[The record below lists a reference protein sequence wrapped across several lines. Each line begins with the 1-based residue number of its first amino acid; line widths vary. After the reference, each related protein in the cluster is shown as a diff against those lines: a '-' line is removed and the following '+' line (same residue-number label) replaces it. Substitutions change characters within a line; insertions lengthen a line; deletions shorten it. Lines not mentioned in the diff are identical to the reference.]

1 MMRLKNY
8 KKEFDYSYVLGP
20 FPTLELVETRPEI
33 LKSVYI
39 SPDFNRLEETKKL
52 LNGLGIPYEIDQK
65 NLNRISTKKKEYMAG
80 VFNKYKG
87 KISPGKNHI
96 LLDNVSDMGNLG
108 TIIRTMVGFGYKD
121 LALVGNCC
129 DIFNPKVIRGSMGA
143 FFKINFEEFS
153 TLDDYKAI
161 HDNKIYGFMLKED
174 SKNIKATKF
183 EDDFTLAFGNEGRGL
198 GEEYDNATISKVIIP
213 QSEDVDSLNLTI
225 AAAVAMY
232 EALKY

>member
-20 FPTLELVETRPEI
+20 FPTLELVETKPEI
-33 LKSVYI
+33 LESVYV
-39 SPDFNRLEETKKL
+39 SPDFNKIQETIELLEK
-52 LNGLGIPYEIDQK
+52 LGIAYEIDQK

-87 KISPGKNHI
+87 EISRGKNHI

-108 TIIRTMVGFGYKD
+108 TIIRTMVGFGYRD

-143 FFKINFEEFS
+143 FFKVNFEEFS
-153 TLDDYKAI
+153 NLKEYRERF
-161 HDNKIYGFMLKED
+161 DNKIYGFMLEED
-174 SKNIKATKF
+174 SKEIKTTNF
-183 EDDFTLAFGNEGRGL
+183 EENFTLAFGNEGRGL
-198 GEEYDNATISKVIIP
+198 GDEYKSNGISKVIIP

-232 EALKY
+232 EAGK